1 MHVSMDYLHTRLA
14 IGLCSIAL
22 GVQATKP
29 LRQTIAAALQK
40 QPIGPH
46 RGTTATVQNTP
57 LAGCCGHTAE
67 HSEDACLSRS
77 TPPIAAC
84 R

>member
-29 LRQTIAAALQK
+29 LRQTIAAAPQK
-40 QPIGPH
+40 QPIGEH

-57 LAGCCGHTAE
+57 LPGCGHTAE